1 MKSKFTKEKV
11 FEFIGE
17 LSTDEDF
24 GLNLKEDEIT
34 EDVKISELGVN
45 SIIFIKLLVKIEKE
59 FNIKFEDEMLNYR
72 AFDTIGDLI
81 RMIEDKTA

>member
-11 FEFIGE
+11 FDLICE
-17 LSTDEDF
+17 LSADEYF
-24 GLNLKEDEIT
+24 GLNLKKAELT
-34 EDVKISELGVN
+34 EDDKISELGVN
-45 SIIFIKLLVKIEKE
+45 SIIFIKLLVKLEKE